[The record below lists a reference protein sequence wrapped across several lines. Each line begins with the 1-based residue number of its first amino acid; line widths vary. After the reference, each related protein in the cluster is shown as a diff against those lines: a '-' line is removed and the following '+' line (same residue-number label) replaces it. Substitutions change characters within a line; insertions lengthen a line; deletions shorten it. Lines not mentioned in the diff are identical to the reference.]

1 MKTKNYWFALKSY
14 AYVEFKEKNMLIYD
28 TKHGDR
34 IETAQE
40 KVITLIKEM
49 YEPNNLG
56 VIPISNELQ
65 SDPYIRSFIQE
76 VIDKEMGDLMDAE
89 HFPNKP
95 IPANSHPELA
105 KRHRQTHR
113 I

>member
-65 SDPYIRSFIQE
+65 FDGYRTFSQQTYS
-76 VIDKEMGDLMDAE
+76 V
-89 HFPNKP
+89 
-95 IPANSHPELA
+95 NSHPELA

>member
-65 SDPYIRSFIQE
+65 SDPYIRSFIQP
-76 VIDKEMGDLMDAE
+76 VGGIKIIDK
-89 HFPNKP
+89 F
-95 IPANSHPELA
+95 I
-105 KRHRQTHR
+105 
-113 I
+113 